1 MVAADGYSRAVGVFL
16 LWADL
21 ADDQCAGDLLMSVDR
36 DVMVVNNEEG
46 ICSLNAFSCALRV
59 LSYYLAEASHLIEEG
74 RGTGGGVIGVFT

>member
-1 MVAADGYSRAVGVFL
+1 M
-16 LWADL
+16 WEDL
-21 ADDQCAGDLLMSVDR
+21 ADNRGVGDILTSIVR

-59 LSYYLAEASHLIEEG
+59 LYYYLAEASHLIEEG